1 MGVAEGQVWADQGA
15 RTLIGASENFQC
27 CSLKHIALFK
37 ILHYYFDTHLIFNNV
52 SLRGWGEPGRLS
64 GGVGGPTNY
73 FVTPTEGLGP
83 FALLPPPVEG

>member
-15 RTLIGASENFQC
+15 RTLIGASENVQC

-52 SLRGWGEPGRLS
+52 SIE
-64 GGVGGPTNY
+64 GVGGARKIKWWCGRSN
-73 FVTPTEGLGP
+73 
-83 FALLPPPVEG
+83 